1 MHFSK
6 LLPCV
11 LIPFAA
17 AAPAETIPVAPLV
30 TLYHDSDWTGQ
41 QFDVRSLKTC
51 VKVVGPLLCA
61 LFESD
66 DCRPGTE
73 VIFIKAG
80 NSKVNIRHND
90 NVRSV
95 YCLAMTFGIGY
106 TGSRLFCLKTVDLDY
121 SVRDTIPPL
130 TAKIYSSQVPLP
142 LSFREAVHKVALI
155 KLGVYQAVS
164 KIQY

>member
-1 MHFSK
+1 MQFFK

-51 VKVVGPLLCA
+51 VKVVGPL
-61 LFESD
+61 SD

-80 NSKVNIRHND
+80 NGKVNIRHND

-95 YCLAMTFGIGY
+95 YCLGAQRTYARF
-106 TGSRLFCLKTVDLDY
+106 
-121 SVRDTIPPL
+121 
-130 TAKIYSSQVPLP
+130 
-142 LSFREAVHKVALI
+142 
-155 KLGVYQAVS
+155 
-164 KIQY
+164 

>member
-6 LLPCV
+6 LLPSV

-17 AAPAETIPVAPLV
+17 AAPAEMIPVAPLV

-51 VKVVGPLLCA
+51 VNVVGPLHGHVKSGKLWPNSPPSRLCA

-95 YCLAMTFGIGY
+95 YCLGAQRTYARF
-106 TGSRLFCLKTVDLDY
+106 
-121 SVRDTIPPL
+121 
-130 TAKIYSSQVPLP
+130 
-142 LSFREAVHKVALI
+142 
-155 KLGVYQAVS
+155 
-164 KIQY
+164 

>member
-1 MHFSK
+1 MQFFK

-30 TLYHDSDWTGQ
+30 TLYYDSDWTGQ

-51 VKVVGPLLCA
+51 VKVVGPLHGHVKSAKLWPNSPPSRLCA
-61 LFESD
+61 LFE
-66 DCRPGTE
+66 PGTE

-80 NSKVNIRHND
+80 NGKVNIRHND

-95 YCLAMTFGIGY
+95 YCLGAQRTYARF
-106 TGSRLFCLKTVDLDY
+106 
-121 SVRDTIPPL
+121 
-130 TAKIYSSQVPLP
+130 
-142 LSFREAVHKVALI
+142 
-155 KLGVYQAVS
+155 
-164 KIQY
+164 